1 MNAMADTGQIR
12 LALKC
17 YAAPEAIYFDAD
29 PDRMLQVLTNLLS
42 NAIKFSPPETT
53 VTIEIDADEELLTL
67 KVVDRGRGIP
77 DDKLECIFDRFQQVE
92 NADASKKGGTGLG
105 LAICRSIVQQHG
117 GMIWAQSNKSGAV
130 SHKTAMQT
138 SQNGSSANHNGV
150 HPSGNG
156 AASGRTETRETFGGA
171 GTTFCLQFKRC
182 PRTGDT
188 ALPTGVTSL
197 IDRGVGL
204 ILVCDDDAGVRTVVS
219 EQLRQ
224 QGYDVIEA
232 GSGEEVIALTQEQ
245 ATQNTALPEISAVL
259 LDLHLPGISGWETLR
274 QMKST
279 VGPASIPTI
288 ILSVVPP
295 TQRLLQTGYAS
306 GWVQK
311 PFNSNLLLAELA
323 KVLQSES
330 HAAAGGEAKSVAMP
344 VV

>member
-1 MNAMADTGQIR
+1 
-12 LALKC
+12 
-17 YAAPEAIYFDAD
+17 
-29 PDRMLQVLTNLLS
+29 
-42 NAIKFSPPETT
+42 
-53 VTIEIDADEELLTL
+53 
-67 KVVDRGRGIP
+67 
-77 DDKLECIFDRFQQVE
+77 
-92 NADASKKGGTGLG
+92 
-105 LAICRSIVQQHG
+105 
-117 GMIWAQSNKSGAV
+117 
-130 SHKTAMQT
+130 
-138 SQNGSSANHNGV
+138 
-150 HPSGNG
+150 
-156 AASGRTETRETFGGA
+156 
-171 GTTFCLQFKRC
+171 
-182 PRTGDT
+182 
-188 ALPTGVTSL
+188 
-197 IDRGVGL
+197 
-204 ILVCDDDAGVRTVVS
+204 VVS

-279 VGPASIPTI
+279 VGTASIPTI